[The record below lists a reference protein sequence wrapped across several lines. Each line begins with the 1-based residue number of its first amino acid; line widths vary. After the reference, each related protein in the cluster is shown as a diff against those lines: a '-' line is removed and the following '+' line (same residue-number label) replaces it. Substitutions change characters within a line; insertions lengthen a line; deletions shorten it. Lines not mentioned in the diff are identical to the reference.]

1 MLFEKKIKRVVDVE
15 KAEKELEERPDV
27 IELEKKDGPAMLIAA
42 LIVFVPAF
50 LLVIGFFLFVIWLFF
65 GRWL

>member
-15 KAEKELEERPDV
+15 KAEKELEERPDD